1 MDSNKPQ
8 DNGMRELSTFFYLR
22 GKINKTL
29 FIRKFHNDI
38 ILVEVYVDNIIFGVI
53 NGFLCEEF
61 ALVMQGKFEMSLIG
75 EFT

>member
-29 FIRKFHNDI
+29 FIRKFYNDI

-53 NGFLCEEF
+53 NGFLC
-61 ALVMQGKFEMSLIG
+61 
-75 EFT
+75 